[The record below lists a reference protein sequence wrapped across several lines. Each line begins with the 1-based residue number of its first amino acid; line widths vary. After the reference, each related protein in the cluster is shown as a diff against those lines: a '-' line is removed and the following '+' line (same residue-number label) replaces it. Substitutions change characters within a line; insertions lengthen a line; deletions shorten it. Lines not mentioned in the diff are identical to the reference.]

1 MKKSY
6 FIFLITLFFLS
17 SSLYAQ
23 SIKKATDTTTNSIDT
38 TIYTKVQADA
48 QFPGGMEG
56 WAAYLQKN
64 LDSNIPVKKGA
75 PPGRYRVI
83 IKFAISKDGSLSDF
97 QPETNFGYGMED
109 EFIRVL
115 KNSPKWQPAILLN
128 GQPANAYKQ
137 QPVTFVVDGK

>member
-1 MKKSY
+1 MKKIY
-6 FIFLITLFFLS
+6 FISIVTLFFLS
-17 SSLYAQ
+17 SSLHAQ
-23 SIKKATDTTTNSIDT
+23 SIKNTADTTNNSIDT
-38 TIYTKVQADA
+38 TIFTKVQTDA

-56 WAAYLQKN
+56 WVTYLQKN

-83 IKFAISKDGSLSDF
+83 IRFAISKDGSLSDF

-115 KNSPKWQPAILLN
+115 KKSPRWQPAILLN
-128 GQPANAYKQ
+128 GQPANAYKL